1 MKLDAVE
8 LFRKVD
14 MVTEEMNPNQQREDS
29 PTASEETQMDME
41 GGVRIHDDDPVR
53 FISDICICIYRY
65 TGCAFTL
72 HTHARRTQQ
81 QHTPKTIPLLSLIA
95 AHNARWIRED

>member
-1 MKLDAVE
+1 
-8 LFRKVD
+8 

-53 FISDICICIYRY
+53 FISDTCICIYIGTLVVLLR
-65 TGCAFTL
+65 FTL
-72 HTHARRTQQ
+72 THD
-81 QHTPKTIPLLSLIA
+81 
-95 AHNARWIRED
+95 AHNNNTHQKPYRYSR

>member
-1 MKLDAVE
+1 
-8 LFRKVD
+8 

-65 TGCAFTL
+65 TCCAFTL

-81 QHTPKTIPLLSLIA
+81 HQNTPKPYRYS
-95 AHNARWIRED
+95 R

>member
-1 MKLDAVE
+1 
-8 LFRKVD
+8 
-14 MVTEEMNPNQQREDS
+14 
-29 PTASEETQMDME
+29 MDME

-81 QHTPKTIPLLSLIA
+81 QHTPKTIPLLSL
-95 AHNARWIRED
+95 